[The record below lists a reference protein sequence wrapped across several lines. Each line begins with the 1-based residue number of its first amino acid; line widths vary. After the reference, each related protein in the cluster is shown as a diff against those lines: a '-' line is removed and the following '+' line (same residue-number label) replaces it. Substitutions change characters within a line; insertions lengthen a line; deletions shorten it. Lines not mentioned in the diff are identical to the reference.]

1 MNDFGEEQISAR
13 FVSLSNIQYIDT
25 FKRSSTYLDFPCN
38 MDQQSMKTSYLV
50 LSSVDL
56 DQITPL
62 NWLPLPFLISFGV
75 VWIKV
80 YLLVLCL
87 LNCVKRLILSITIY

>member
-1 MNDFGEEQISAR
+1 MNTG
-13 FVSLSNIQYIDT
+13 
-25 FKRSSTYLDFPCN
+25 
-38 MDQQSMKTSYLV
+38 YLV

-62 NWLPLPFLISFGV
+62 NLLPLPFLISFGV

-87 LNCVKRLILSITIY
+87 LTCAKRLILSITIY

>member
-1 MNDFGEEQISAR
+1 MN
-13 FVSLSNIQYIDT
+13 
-25 FKRSSTYLDFPCN
+25 
-38 MDQQSMKTSYLV
+38 TSYLV

-62 NWLPLPFLISFGV
+62 NLLPLPFLISFGV
-75 VWIKV
+75 VCIKV

-87 LNCVKRLILSITIY
+87 LTCAKRLILSITIY

>member
-1 MNDFGEEQISAR
+1 MN
-13 FVSLSNIQYIDT
+13 
-25 FKRSSTYLDFPCN
+25 
-38 MDQQSMKTSYLV
+38 TSYLV
-50 LSSVDL
+50 LSCVDL

-62 NWLPLPFLISFGV
+62 NWWPLPLLISFGV

-87 LNCVKRLILSITIY
+87 LTYAKRLILSITTY

>member
-1 MNDFGEEQISAR
+1 MN
-13 FVSLSNIQYIDT
+13 
-25 FKRSSTYLDFPCN
+25 
-38 MDQQSMKTSYLV
+38 TSYLV

-80 YLLVLCL
+80 CLLVLRL
-87 LNCVKRLILSITIY
+87 LTCAKRLILSITIY

>member
-1 MNDFGEEQISAR
+1 
-13 FVSLSNIQYIDT
+13 
-25 FKRSSTYLDFPCN
+25 
-38 MDQQSMKTSYLV
+38 MKTSYLV

-56 DQITPL
+56 DQITPP

-87 LNCVKRLILSITIY
+87 LTCAKRLILSITIY

>member
-1 MNDFGEEQISAR
+1 MN
-13 FVSLSNIQYIDT
+13 
-25 FKRSSTYLDFPCN
+25 
-38 MDQQSMKTSYLV
+38 TSYLV

-62 NWLPLPFLISFGV
+62 SLLPLPFLISFGV
-75 VWIKV
+75 IWIKV

-87 LNCVKRLILSITIY
+87 LTCAKRLILSITIY

>member
-1 MNDFGEEQISAR
+1 MN
-13 FVSLSNIQYIDT
+13 
-25 FKRSSTYLDFPCN
+25 
-38 MDQQSMKTSYLV
+38 TSYLV

-62 NWLPLPFLISFGV
+62 NLLQLPFLISFGV
-75 VWIKV
+75 IWIKV

-87 LNCVKRLILSITIY
+87 LTCAKRLILSITIY